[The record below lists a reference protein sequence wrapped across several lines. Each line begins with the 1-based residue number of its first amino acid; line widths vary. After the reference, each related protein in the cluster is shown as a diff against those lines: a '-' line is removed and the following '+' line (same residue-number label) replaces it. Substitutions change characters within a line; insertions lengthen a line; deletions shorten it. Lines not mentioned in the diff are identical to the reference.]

1 MSEIYAASISL
12 SQSNRG
18 TSVRA
23 HLLYSSEGTA
33 RELTLDFANLGDINA
48 NADVSEW
55 LYAALGRLLMEFD
68 AHDVVE
74 GRVLPVSE
82 LAKELRSEA

>member
-48 NADVSEW
+48 NGDVSEW
-55 LYAALGRLLMEFD
+55 LYAALGRLLMDYDMHSVTE
-68 AHDVVE
+68 A
-74 GRVLPVSE
+74 RVLPVARLVE
-82 LAKELRSEA
+82 EIRSEA